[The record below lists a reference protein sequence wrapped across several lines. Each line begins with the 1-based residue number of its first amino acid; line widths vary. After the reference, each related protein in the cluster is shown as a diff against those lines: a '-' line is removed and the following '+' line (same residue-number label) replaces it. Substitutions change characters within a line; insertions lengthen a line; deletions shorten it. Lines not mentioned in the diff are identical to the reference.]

1 MNVILGIDVGTS
13 GTKVLAMDEHC
24 HVVSSNVTE
33 YPLYTPQLGW
43 TQQEPSDWWNA
54 VCQGLKTLTAELPSD
69 CKIVGVGLSGQ
80 MHGMVALDKDYQVV
94 RPAILWN
101 DQRTAPQCAEI
112 IALAGGLNKLTSYTN
127 NNMLTGFTAGKILW
141 MKENEPENYAK
152 TVKIINPKDYIGYL
166 LTDVIFTDVSDASGT
181 GFFDVEHKC
190 FSRPLI
196 ELCGLSYD
204 LFATP
209 YESHEIVGRV
219 TESASALTGIPAGTP
234 VCAGGGDAVLSTIA
248 MGAGDDQTVAVM
260 VGTSG
265 VVSLHSPAFVPNTDG
280 AVQFSRACVEGLY
293 HVMGVTLAAAGSYK
307 WYGENFG
314 NNDYKG
320 MDKAAETSPAGANGV
335 IFLPYLYGERCPVND
350 PAAKGCFVGITAMNT
365 MADFNRAVLEGVA
378 FSLRQVYEKISAG
391 KTYTRMNIAGGG
403 SKSPLWRQIFAD
415 VFNMEVVTLD
425 GAGEGS
431 GFGATVV
438 AAVGCGM
445 IGSTA
450 DASAMLSVKSVTKPN
465 SDNVASYEE
474 SYQKYLTLY
483 ERLKGL

>member
-1 MNVILGIDVGTS
+1 MNVILGIDIGTS
-13 GTKVLAMDEHC
+13 GTKVLAMDTSC

-33 YPLYTPQLGW
+33 YPLYTPHPGW
-43 TQQEPSDWWNA
+43 TQQEPADWWQA
-54 VCQGLKTLTAELPSD
+54 VCEGLKTLTATLPAD
-69 CKIVGVGLSGQ
+69 CRIVGVGLSGQ
-80 MHGMVALDKDYQVV
+80 MHGMVALDKDHHVV

-112 IALAGGLNKLTSYTN
+112 IELAGGLEALTGYTN

-141 MKENEPENYAK
+141 MKENEPENYAR

-166 LTDVIFTDVSDASGT
+166 LTDTIFTDVSDASGT
-181 GFFDVEHKC
+181 GLFDVASKC

-196 ELCGLSYD
+196 ERCGLSYD

-209 YESHEIVGRV
+209 YESSEIIGHV
-219 TESASALTGIPAGTP
+219 TETASSLTGIPAGTP

-248 MGAGDDQTVAVM
+248 MGAGDDNTVAVM

-265 VVSLHSPAFVPNTDG
+265 VVSLHSPSFVPNTDG
-280 AVQFSRACVEGLY
+280 AIQFSRACVEGLY

-314 NNDYKG
+314 NSDYKA
-320 MDKAAETSPAGANGV
+320 MDKAAETAPAGANGV

-350 PAAKGCFVGITAMNT
+350 PKAKGCFVGITATNT

-378 FSLRQVYEKISAG
+378 FSLRQVYEKIAAG

-415 VFNMEVVTLD
+415 VFNMDVVTLD

-438 AAVGCGM
+438 AAVGCGL
-445 IGSTA
+445 IESTA
-450 DASAMLSVKSVTKPN
+450 QASAMLSVKSITKPN
-465 SDNVASYEE
+465 PENIDAYEKA
-474 SYQKYLTLY
+474 YQKYLTLY
-483 ERLKGL
+483 ERLKGV